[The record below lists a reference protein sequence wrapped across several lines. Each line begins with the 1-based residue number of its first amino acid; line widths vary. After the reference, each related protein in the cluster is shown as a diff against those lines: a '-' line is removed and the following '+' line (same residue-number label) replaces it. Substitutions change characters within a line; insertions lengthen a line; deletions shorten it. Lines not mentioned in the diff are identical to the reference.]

1 VFEVFI
7 VVLLIALASGSFLL
21 IKRRR
26 DASGISQELR
36 SELRDAKRQLRRA
49 RTEHSTAVK
58 AAEQDLK
65 KNTKS
70 YERQVDAA
78 QKQLDGLQDARGK
91 KLASF
96 QKHTL
101 FEHVIVTPNGDSALV
116 GVRAEVDTAG
126 NLTTK
131 SRSTLTRM
139 AAGGLVLGPL
149 GSILSLGLKKTKEI
163 DKRELYLLIDAPS
176 ASSVVQCP
184 PDDGLKARQ
193 FATAVNA
200 AATAEESYRQRL
212 PALLDQARQHVQAA
226 KGATEPVESARAEL
240 ARATDDPDAL
250 ASIEVAQRQLAAVER
265 SLPTG
270 ERPALPPPPPGTD
283 PPTPPPPSGPPPG

>member
-1 VFEVFI
+1 MFEVFI
-7 VVLLIALASGSFLL
+7 VVVLIALASGSFLL

-26 DASGISQELR
+26 DASGISQEMR
-36 SELRDAKRQLRRA
+36 SELRDAKRQLRRV

-65 KNTKS
+65 KTTKS
-70 YERQVDAA
+70 YERQVNAA

-101 FEHVIVTPNGDSALV
+101 FEHVIVTPNGESNLV

-176 ASSVVQCP
+176 APSVVRCP

-193 FATAVNA
+193 FATAVNSA
-200 AATAEESYRQRL
+200 AAAEESYRQRL
-212 PALLDQARQHVQAA
+212 PGLLDEARQDVQAA
-226 KGATEPVESARAEL
+226 KGATGHVELARAEL
-240 ARATDDPDAL
+240 ARATEDPDAL
-250 ASIEVAQRQLAAVER
+250 AAIEVAQRQLAAVER

-270 ERPALPPPPPGTD
+270 EKPALPPPGMD